1 MPNNPELV
9 KVTVID
15 SFRNKKAIVD
25 YDSKFTKVLNDNNLL
40 SGKSETTYYL
50 STSESSSSAQGGM
63 YVAIGLSAAGL
74 LFVGLAFL
82 KRKKVNAAYDELYA
96 AYPELNGNLDLM
108 LQNATYADDETRVY
122 IYKNHFF
129 TTLSGLEVYDLTQAN
144 RIYHYQINHK
154 RYGITTNRDSY
165 IVFLTDNTSYRKKKT
180 KIQITNI
187 GEETD
192 NFLQPFFFA
201 AHQEFPNLEVG
212 YEKKRP
218 F

>member
-15 SFRNKKAIVD
+15 SFRNKNAIED
-25 YDSKFTKVLNDNNLL
+25 YDSKFTEVLNDNNLL
-40 SGKSETTYYL
+40 SGNSQTVYYL

-165 IVFLTDNTSYRKKKT
+165 IVFLTDNTSYRNKKT
-180 KIQITNI
+180 KIQIVNI

-212 YEKKRP
+212 YEKNRP